1 MKNTTPAVLLYY
13 NDLLAATTEMN
24 DAEFGMYVK
33 LLCMQNIKGHMSLDC
48 MKRICPGVNEY
59 VLEKFVQDEDG
70 LYYNKRMEFE
80 IERRVNFSKSRSKNR
95 SKKTSE
101 KDMKNISSTS
111 EEDMETETET
121 YIDNTTSNSNN
132 NPPTPL
138 TGIAVEVIDYLNERA
153 GTRYRAT
160 SQATKAK
167 IQARLNE
174 GYSVDDFKIVIDKKC
189 AEWIGTEHE
198 KYLRPE
204 TLFGPKFE
212 GYLNQKTSGHTKNKF
227 AAMLGVSV

>member
-13 NDLLAATTEMN
+13 NDLLAATYEM
-24 DAEFGMYVK
+24 DDEEFGQYVK
-33 LLCMQNIKGHMSLDC
+33 LLCMQNVKGHLSLDC
-48 MKRICPGVNEY
+48 MKRICPNLKQV
-59 VLEKFVQDEDG
+59 VLDKFVQDETG
-70 LYYNKRMEFE
+70 LYYNKRMESE
-80 IERRVNFSKSRSKNR
+80 IERRVKFSESRSKNR
-95 SKKTSE
+95 SKK

-138 TGIAVEVIDYLNERA
+138 TGIAVEVIDYLNDRA
-153 GTRYRAT
+153 GTHYRAT

-174 GYSVDDFKIVIDKKC
+174 GYSVNDFKIVIDKKC

>member
-59 VLEKFVQDEDG
+59 VLEKFAQDEDG

-121 YIDNTTSNSNN
+121 VIDNTNSNN
-132 NPPTPL
+132 NYERSNEI
-138 TGIAVEVIDYLNERA
+138 GDMVKEVVDHLNTRA
-153 GTRYRAT
+153 GTHYRYGSRQT
-160 SQATKAK
+160 RDK
-167 IQARLNE
+167 IVARLNE
-174 GYSVDDFKIVIDKKC
+174 GFTLDDFIVVIDKKC

-212 GYLNQKTSGHTKNKF
+212 GYLNQKTKGHSKNKF
-227 AAMLGVSV
+227 AAMLEVMA